1 MSENAANAERE
12 VPEWITAHLRRY
24 AESPAQG
31 HLWDATA
38 AGGRPNTPTLLLTT
52 TGRKSGRQL
61 TMPLIYGKDGDH
73 YVIVASKG
81 GAPEHP
87 AWYLNLQSNPRVD
100 LQVVEDKFPAVART
114 ATGEERERL
123 WKMMSAI
130 YPPYPSYQLRTN
142 REIPVVVLEK
152 RG

>member
-1 MSENAANAERE
+1 MSNESAGGERA
-12 VPEWITAHLRRY
+12 VPKWIAKHLQQY
-24 AESPAQG
+24 AESPEEG

-38 AGGRPNTPTLLLTT
+38 AGGHAKTPTLLLTT

-61 TMPLIYGKDGDH
+61 TMPLIYGKDGDR

-81 GAPEHP
+81 GAVQHP

-100 LQVVEDKFPAVART
+100 VQVIRDKFPAVART
-114 ATGEERERL
+114 VTGEERERL

-130 YPPYPSYQLRTN
+130 YPPYPSYQQRTA
-142 REIPVVVLEK
+142 REIPVVVLERK
-152 RG
+152 K